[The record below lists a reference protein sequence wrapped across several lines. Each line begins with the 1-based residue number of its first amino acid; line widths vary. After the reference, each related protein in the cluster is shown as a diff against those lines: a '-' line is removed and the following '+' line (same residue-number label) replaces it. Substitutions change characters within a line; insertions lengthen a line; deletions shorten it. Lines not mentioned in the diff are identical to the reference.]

1 MAQNGVPIDSKPITG
16 QATGMTF
23 HPVKSASGAE
33 IKAPNLLL
41 PLHEGRGTSPLQP
54 HRGQSSALVS
64 GLLGTQSH
72 FQHCLYRKMLS
83 ELEATRSFFVLFSKF
98 KKGATG
104 ARPGLGTGESK
115 GLARCPHPPVLGPI
129 EEKWK

>member
-33 IKAPNLLL
+33 VKAPTLLL
-41 PLHEGRGTSPLQP
+41 PLHEGRGTSLLQS
-54 HRGQSSALVS
+54 HKGQSSALVS

-72 FQHCLYRKMLS
+72 FQHCFYRKMLS
-83 ELEATRSFFVLFSKF
+83 ELEATHSFFVLFSKF
-98 KKGATG
+98 KKGAYWG
-104 ARPGLGTGESK
+104 QARARNWGIEGTCMLSSSSS
-115 GLARCPHPPVLGPI
+115 AWAH
-129 EEKWK
+129 